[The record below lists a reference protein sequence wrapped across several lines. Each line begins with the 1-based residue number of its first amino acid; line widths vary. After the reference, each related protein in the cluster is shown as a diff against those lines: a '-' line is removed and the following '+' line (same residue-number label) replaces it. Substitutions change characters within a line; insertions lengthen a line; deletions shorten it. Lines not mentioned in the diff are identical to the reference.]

1 MLTTRFG
8 DDLIIFVVDVI
19 AVVVV
24 VSVVIVEDG
33 VSLSKL
39 KSFKNSNLDSKYSI
53 FSSSFEK
60 MSLQLN
66 NSG

>member
-33 VSLSKL
+33 VSLFL
-39 KSFKNSNLDSKYSI
+39 AAFP
-53 FSSSFEK
+53 
-60 MSLQLN
+60 
-66 NSG
+66 